1 PFIHRQT
8 LASAM
13 RFSTVELS
21 ELEQKIAS
29 AAERALALE
38 LQLIQDL
45 VNEVLQRA
53 EEIGRA
59 ARALA
64 ALDVATAL
72 AELAV
77 NRRWCRPRVDDS
89 TAFHITAG
97 RHPVVEAALAAAQDG
112 SFVANDCR
120 LEDGAEAADGKAGR
134 LWLVTGPNM
143 AGKSTFLRQNAVIA
157 VLAQI
162 GSYVPAE
169 AARIGV
175 VDSLFSRVGAA
186 DDLARG
192 RSTFMVEMVET
203 AAILNQAG
211 PRSLVILDEIGRGTA
226 TFDGLSIAWAAI
238 EHLHDSN
245 RSRALFATHYHEL
258 TALAQRLPNLVAVTM
273 DVKEWN
279 DEIVFLHKV
288 QKGAADRSYGVQV
301 ARLAGLPA
309 AVVKRAREVLARLE
323 KTDRRQGTSGSLEDL
338 PLFAHEPSRP
348 ASGGRDAPSELE
360 LALDKIN
367 PDELSPRAALEA
379 LYELKSL
386 RRKESQAR

>member
-77 NRRWCRPRVDDS
+77 ARRWCRPRVDGS

-97 RHPVVEAALAAAQDG
+97 RHPVVEAALVAAQEG

-120 LEDGAEAADGKAGR
+120 LEDTAEAPDTQADDTKAGDGKAGR

-143 AGKSTFLRQNAVIA
+143 AGKSTFLRQNA
-157 VLAQI
+157 
-162 GSYVPAE
+162 
-169 AARIGV
+169 
-175 VDSLFSRVGAA
+175 
-186 DDLARG
+186 
-192 RSTFMVEMVET
+192 
-203 AAILNQAG
+203 
-211 PRSLVILDEIGRGTA
+211 
-226 TFDGLSIAWAAI
+226 
-238 EHLHDSN
+238 
-245 RSRALFATHYHEL
+245 
-258 TALAQRLPNLVAVTM
+258 
-273 DVKEWN
+273 
-279 DEIVFLHKV
+279 
-288 QKGAADRSYGVQV
+288 
-301 ARLAGLPA
+301 
-309 AVVKRAREVLARLE
+309 
-323 KTDRRQGTSGSLEDL
+323 
-338 PLFAHEPSRP
+338 
-348 ASGGRDAPSELE
+348 
-360 LALDKIN
+360 
-367 PDELSPRAALEA
+367 
-379 LYELKSL
+379 
-386 RRKESQAR
+386 